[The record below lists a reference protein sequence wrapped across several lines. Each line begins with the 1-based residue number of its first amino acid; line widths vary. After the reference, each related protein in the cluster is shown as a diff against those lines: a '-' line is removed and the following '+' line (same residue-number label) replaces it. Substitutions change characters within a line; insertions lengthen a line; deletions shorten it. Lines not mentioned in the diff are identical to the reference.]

1 MKPTRHPNASSNAR
15 AKPTT
20 AERQAAREH
29 LSDAQVEALT
39 VAMILAPG
47 VYARNRMFDFLSS
60 PAGRRAR
67 TRAGVVRGI
76 LPQLARATA
85 VTVATEERGG
95 GLTSFVL
102 RYQIPAVRLTRV
114 VELSAAELAALRL
127 VCERANVRCVPVEP
141 GDKDLVTKV
150 VARLIDLQPH
160 HGYHASK
167 GGLSPHQIVQSG
179 SSPPPPPLAPH
190 ANGAAGDG
198 ASSSIPPNLRGE

>member
-1 MKPTRHPNASSNAR
+1 MKPTRHPNASSHGR

-20 AERQAAREH
+20 AERQAVREH

-85 VTVATEERGG
+85 VTIASEERGG
-95 GLTSFVL
+95 GLMSFVL

-127 VCERANVRCVPVEP
+127 ACERANVRCVPVEP
-141 GDKDLVTKV
+141 GDKDLVTRV

-167 GGLSPHQIVQSG
+167 GGLTPHQIVQSA
-179 SSPPPPPLAPH
+179 SSPPPPLAPH
-190 ANGAAGDG
+190 ANGAAGEG
-198 ASSSIPPNLRGE
+198 GSSSIPPNPRGE